1 MKLVQFWKDKTPAL
15 GLQTPQGI
23 IDVQAEAARRG
34 LSVPGDMAQAIALG
48 DTGLSQ
54 LAPLAEGAQCFADS
68 PLAPVVTQTGRILC
82 IGLNYRQHAKEC
94 GLPLPPA
101 PVPFC
106 KFSNAL
112 AAHGDAVKLMPDY
125 KEYDYEAE
133 LVVVMGRPARDV
145 SVDEALDYVYGYTC
159 GDDLSTRDLQ
169 FARGGQWLLSKTFD
183 GFAPIGPCLVPARE
197 LDPTALDISS
207 QVNGQTRQS
216 SNTGDM
222 IFSVAQIIA
231 DLSRH
236 FTLMPGDLIFTGTPQ
251 GVMQGYP
258 ADRKDWLKPGD
269 RVSVTIQ
276 GIGTLENTFGV
287 MLDGIII
294 GCISFALIGLFHPI
308 VIWSEYHFSSR
319 CWPAF
324 LLAGL
329 ALLAGSVLVR
339 QTIPS
344 AALGVAGMSC
354 LWSILELKEQEK
366 RVARGWFPKKE
377 RKKST

>member
-1 MKLVQFWKDKTPAL
+1 MKLVQFWHNNAPAL

-23 IDVQAEAARRG
+23 VDVQAEAARRG
-34 LSVPGDMAQAIALG
+34 VSAPADMAQAIALG
-48 DTGLSQ
+48 DEGLSQ
-54 LAPLAEGAQCFADS
+54 LAPLAEGAQCFTQA
-68 PLAPVVTQTGRILC
+68 PPAPVVTQTGRILC
-82 IGLNYRQHAKEC
+82 IGLNYRRHAKEC

-112 AAHGDAVKLMPDY
+112 AAHGEAVKLPPDY

-133 LVVVMGRPARDV
+133 LVAVMGRPARDV
-145 SVDEALDYVYGYTC
+145 SVDKALDYVYGYTC

-236 FTLMPGDLIFTGTPQ
+236 FTLIPGDLIFTGTPQ

-276 GIGTLENTFGV
+276 GIGTLENTFV
-287 MLDGIII
+287 
-294 GCISFALIGLFHPI
+294 
-308 VIWSEYHFSSR
+308 
-319 CWPAF
+319 
-324 LLAGL
+324 
-329 ALLAGSVLVR
+329 
-339 QTIPS
+339 
-344 AALGVAGMSC
+344 
-354 LWSILELKEQEK
+354 
-366 RVARGWFPKKE
+366 
-377 RKKST
+377 